1 MTPRLAAA
9 RPRRRSVTALLI
21 ATIAFTGTVAVAWW
35 PRQPT
40 TGPVAAAAPTD
51 APATG
56 EPGSALATPTHEIAG
71 GGDIQV
77 SPPPDTGPPPTV
89 VPGTVGEA
97 TAPPPEAAPA
107 IPEALDRKLQS
118 RLNKLRSKYAIP
130 GVSVT
135 IILGDGSTWT
145 GTTGLSNVRKK
156 TRVKE
161 DTAFALASVSK
172 TYTAALIL
180 ALADE
185 GKLDLDARVSEV
197 LPKIRFT
204 GAATVRQLLNHTSG
218 LSDFFLNGKIDGAL
232 FADRGRAW
240 TTREAFRYVG
250 KPVFPAGKGWYYSNT
265 NYALLGMVAEAV
277 DGRPLAEQLRTRF
290 LDPLGLDHTYQQVS
304 EKPRGPIARGYRVMG
319 SLSKPVYSDQSD
331 GSKAMPFTSVVTAA
345 GGAGSMAATSGDAA
359 RWARALYAGDV
370 LPRATVRA
378 MIGEARKTARFRPK
392 IGYGLG
398 VQVATLDGRPTLGHS
413 GRLVGFRSVVRHLPD
428 EGITIAVLMNES
440 NTDPTIIAKALL
452 RIVSPPPKVEPTP
465 SQPPN

>member
-1 MTPRLAAA
+1 MTSRLRAV
-9 RPRRRSVTALLI
+9 RPRRRSVSALLI
-21 ATIAFTGTVAVAWW
+21 ATIAFAGTIAVASW
-35 PRQPT
+35 PRQLAA
-40 TGPVAAAAPTD
+40 GPVAEAFPTGVL
-51 APATG
+51 ATQ
-56 EPGSALATPTHEIAG
+56 EPGSALPTPSHEIAG
-71 GGDIQV
+71 GGDV
-77 SPPPDTGPPPTV
+77 PASAPPNSGPAPTV
-89 VPGTVGEA
+89 VPGTVAEA

-145 GTTGLSNVRKK
+145 GTSGMANVRKQ
-156 TRVKE
+156 TRVKD

-185 GKLDLDARVSEV
+185 GKLDLDARVSKV

-204 GAATVRQLLNHTSG
+204 GRATVRQLLNHTSG
-218 LSDFFLNGKIDGAL
+218 LSDFFLNGKIDQAL
-232 FADRGRAW
+232 FGDRSREW

-277 DGRPLAEQLRTRF
+277 DGRPLAEQLRARF
-290 LDPLGLDHTYQQVS
+290 LDPLGLDHTYQQVA

-331 GSKAMPFTSVVTAA
+331 GSKVMPFTSVVTAA

-359 RWARALYAGDV
+359 RWARALYAGDI
-370 LPRATVRA
+370 LPRATVQA
-378 MIGEARKTARFRPK
+378 MIGEARNTARFRPK

-413 GRLVGFRSVVRHLPD
+413 GRLVGFRSVVRHLPG

-440 NTDPTIIAKALL
+440 NSDPTIIAKALL
-452 RIVSPPPKVEPTP
+452 RIVSPPPKLEPEP
-465 SQPPN
+465 SAAPN

>member
-1 MTPRLAAA
+1 MTSRTPAA

-21 ATIAFTGTVAVAWW
+21 AAIAFAGTVAVVSW
-35 PRQPT
+35 PRQPA
-40 TGPVAAAAPTD
+40 TGPVAAALSSGDSGSQRPD
-51 APATG
+51 AASPRA
-56 EPGSALATPTHEIAG
+56 THEIAG
-71 GGDIQV
+71 GGDAPADA
-77 SPPPDTGPPPTV
+77 PPNSGPAATV
-89 VPGTVGEA
+89 VPGAVPDA
-97 TAPPPEAAPA
+97 TAPPPATAPA
-107 IPEALDRKLQS
+107 VAEALDQKLQS

-135 IILGDGSTWT
+135 IILSDGATWT
-145 GTTGLSNVRKK
+145 GTSGLANVRKK

-185 GKLDLDARVSEV
+185 GKLDLDARVSRL
-197 LPKIRFT
+197 LPKVRFT
-204 GAATVRQLLNHTSG
+204 GRATVRQLLNHTSG
-218 LSDFFLNGKIDGAL
+218 LPDFFLNGKIDRAL
-232 FADRGRAW
+232 FGDRSREW
-240 TTREAFRYVG
+240 TERDAFRYVG
-250 KPVFPAGKGWYYSNT
+250 KPIFTAGKGWYYSNT
-265 NYALLGMVAEAV
+265 NYALLGMIAEAV
-277 DGRPLAEQLRTRF
+277 EGRPLAEQLRTRF
-290 LDPLGLDHTYQQVS
+290 LDPLGLDHTYQQVA
-304 EKPRGPIARGYRVMG
+304 EKPRGPIARGYRVLG
-319 SLSKPVYSDQSD
+319 TPSKPVYRDQSD

-370 LPRATVRA
+370 LPEATVRA
-378 MIGEARKTARFRPK
+378 MIGEARKTARFHPK

-398 VQVATLDGRPTLGHS
+398 VQVAMLDGRPTLGHS
-413 GRLVGFRSVVRHLPD
+413 GRLVGFRSVVRHLPE

-465 SQPPN
+465 SQPAN

>member
-1 MTPRLAAA
+1 MTKRMPAVRL
-9 RPRRRSVTALLI
+9 RRRSLAALLI
-21 ATIAFTGTVAVAWW
+21 ATITFAGTVAVASW
-35 PRQPT
+35 PRQPA
-40 TGPVAAAAPTD
+40 TGPVAAAGATD
-51 APATG
+51 APASEG
-56 EPGSALATPTHEIAG
+56 AGSAPATPTHEIAG
-71 GGDIQV
+71 GGDIQASA
-77 SPPPDTGPPPTV
+77 SPNSGPGPSV
-89 VPGTVGEA
+89 VPGTVGEGA
-97 TAPPPEAAPA
+97 APPAEDGPA

-145 GTTGLSNVRKK
+145 GTSGLSNVRKK
-156 TRVKE
+156 TPVKE

-185 GKLDLDARVSEV
+185 GTLDLDARVSGL

-204 GAATVRQLLNHTSG
+204 GSVTVRQLLNHTSG
-218 LSDFFLNGKIDGAL
+218 LPDFFLNGKIDRAL
-232 FADRGRAW
+232 FADRSREW
-240 TTREAFRYVG
+240 TTRDAFRYVG

-265 NYALLGMVAEAV
+265 NYALLGMIAEAV
-277 DGRPLAEQLRTRF
+277 DGRPLAEQLRSRF
-290 LDPLGLDHTYQQVS
+290 LEPLGLDHTYQQVA
-304 EKPRGPIARGYRVMG
+304 EKPRGPIARGYRVTG
-319 SLSKPVYSDQSD
+319 TLSRPVYIDQSD
-331 GSKAMPFTSVVTAA
+331 GSKVMPFTSVVTAA
-345 GGAGSMAATSGDAA
+345 GGAGSMAASSGDAA

-370 LPRATVRA
+370 LPRATLREMV
-378 MIGEARKTARFRPK
+378 GEARNTARFRPK

-428 EGITIAVLMNES
+428 QGITIAVLMNES

-452 RIVSPPPKVEPTP
+452 RIVSPPPKVEPESSPAP
-465 SQPPN
+465 S

>member
-1 MTPRLAAA
+1 MTSRLRAV
-9 RPRRRSVTALLI
+9 RPRRRSVSALLI
-21 ATIAFTGTVAVAWW
+21 ATIAFAGTIAVASW
-35 PRQPT
+35 PRQP
-40 TGPVAAAAPTD
+40 TGPVAAAFPTESF
-51 APATG
+51 ATQ
-56 EPGSALATPTHEIAG
+56 EPGSALPTPSHEIAG
-71 GGDIQV
+71 GGDV
-77 SPPPDTGPPPTV
+77 PASAPPNSGPAPTV
-89 VPGTVGEA
+89 VPGTVAEA
-97 TAPPPEAAPA
+97 TAPPPGAAPA

-145 GTTGLSNVRKK
+145 GTSGMANVRKQ
-156 TRVKE
+156 TRVKD

-185 GKLDLDARVSEV
+185 GKLDLDTRVSKV

-204 GAATVRQLLNHTSG
+204 GRVTVRQLLNHTSG
-218 LSDFFLNGKIDGAL
+218 LSDFFLNGKIDQAL
-232 FADRGRAW
+232 FGDRSREW

-250 KPVFPAGKGWYYSNT
+250 KPVFPAGRGWYYSNT

-290 LDPLGLDHTYQQVS
+290 LDPLGLDHTYQQVA

-331 GSKAMPFTSVVTAA
+331 GSKVMPFTSVVTAA
-345 GGAGSMAATSGDAA
+345 GGAGSIAATSGDAA
-359 RWARALYAGDV
+359 RWARALYAGNI
-370 LPRATVRA
+370 LPRATVQA
-378 MIGEARKTARFRPK
+378 MIGEARNTARFRPK

-452 RIVSPPPKVEPTP
+452 RIVSPPPKLEPEP
-465 SQPPN
+465 SAAPN

>member
-1 MTPRLAAA
+1 MTSRLRAVG
-9 RPRRRSVTALLI
+9 PRRRSVSALLI
-21 ATIAFTGTVAVAWW
+21 ATVAFAGTIAVASW
-35 PRQPT
+35 PRQHT
-40 TGPVAAAAPTD
+40 TGPVAAAVPSGTL
-51 APATG
+51 ATQ
-56 EPGSALATPTHEIAG
+56 EPGSALPPPSHEIAG
-71 GGDIQV
+71 GGDV
-77 SPPPDTGPPPTV
+77 PASAPPNSGPAATI
-89 VPGTVGEA
+89 VPGTVAEA

-107 IPEALDRKLQS
+107 IHEALDRKLQS

-145 GTTGLSNVRKK
+145 GTSGLANVRKK

-185 GKLDLDARVSEV
+185 GKLDLDTRVSKV

-204 GAATVRQLLNHTSG
+204 GRATVRQLLNHTSG
-218 LSDFFLNGKIDGAL
+218 LSDFFLNGKIDQAL
-232 FADRGRAW
+232 FGDRGREW

-290 LDPLGLDHTYQQVS
+290 LDPLGLDHTYLQVA
-304 EKPRGPIARGYRVMG
+304 EKARGPIARGYRVMG

-331 GSKAMPFTSVVTAA
+331 GSKVMPFTSVVTAA

-359 RWARALYAGDV
+359 RWARALYAGNI
-370 LPRATVRA
+370 LPRATVQA
-378 MIGEARKTARFRPK
+378 MIGEARNTARFRPK

-398 VQVATLDGRPTLGHS
+398 VQVATIDGRPTLGHS
-413 GRLVGFRSVVRHLPD
+413 GRLVGFRSVVRHLPS

-452 RIVSPPPKVEPTP
+452 RIVSPPPKLEPQP
-465 SQPPN
+465 SAAPN

>member
-1 MTPRLAAA
+1 MTSRTPAA

-21 ATIAFTGTVAVAWW
+21 ATIAFAGTVAVVSW
-35 PRQPT
+35 PRQPA
-40 TGPVAAAAPTD
+40 TGPVAAALSSGDSGSQRPAAASPT
-51 APATG
+51 A
-56 EPGSALATPTHEIAG
+56 THEIAG
-71 GGDIQV
+71 GGDAPADA
-77 SPPPDTGPPPTV
+77 PPNSGPAATV
-89 VPGTVGEA
+89 VPGAVPDA
-97 TAPPPEAAPA
+97 TAPPPATAPA
-107 IPEALDRKLQS
+107 VAEALHQKLQS

-135 IILGDGSTWT
+135 IILNDGATWT
-145 GTTGLSNVRKK
+145 GTSGLANVRKK

-185 GKLDLDARVSEV
+185 GKLDLDARVSRL
-197 LPKIRFT
+197 LPKVRFT
-204 GAATVRQLLNHTSG
+204 GRATVRQLLNHTSG
-218 LSDFFLNGKIDGAL
+218 LPDFFLNGKIDRAL
-232 FADRGRAW
+232 FGDRSREW
-240 TTREAFRYVG
+240 TERDAFRYVG
-250 KPVFPAGKGWYYSNT
+250 KPIFTAGKGWYYSNT
-265 NYALLGMVAEAV
+265 NYALLGMIAEAV
-277 DGRPLAEQLRTRF
+277 EGRPLAEQLRTRF
-290 LDPLGLDHTYQQVS
+290 LDPLGLDHTYQQVA
-304 EKPRGPIARGYRVMG
+304 EKPRGPIARGYRVLG
-319 SLSKPVYSDQSD
+319 TPSKPVYRDQSD

-370 LPRATVRA
+370 LPEATVRA
-378 MIGEARKTARFRPK
+378 MIGEARKTARFHPK

-398 VQVATLDGRPTLGHS
+398 VQVAMLDGRPTLGHS
-413 GRLVGFRSVVRHLPD
+413 GRLVGFRSVVRHLPE

-465 SQPPN
+465 SQPAN

>member
-1 MTPRLAAA
+1 MTSRTPAT

-21 ATIAFTGTVAVAWW
+21 ATIAFAGTVAVVSW
-35 PRQPT
+35 PRQPA
-40 TGPVAAAAPTD
+40 TGPVAAALSSGDSGSQRPD
-51 APATG
+51 AASPRA
-56 EPGSALATPTHEIAG
+56 THEIAG
-71 GGDIQV
+71 GGDAPADA
-77 SPPPDTGPPPTV
+77 PPNSGPAATV
-89 VPGTVGEA
+89 VPGAVPDA
-97 TAPPPEAAPA
+97 TAPPPATAPA
-107 IPEALDRKLQS
+107 VAEALDQKLQS

-135 IILGDGSTWT
+135 IILNDGATRT
-145 GTTGLSNVRKK
+145 GTSGLANVRKK

-185 GKLDLDARVSEV
+185 GKLDLDARVSRL
-197 LPKIRFT
+197 LPKVRFT
-204 GAATVRQLLNHTSG
+204 GRATVRQLLNHTSG
-218 LSDFFLNGKIDGAL
+218 LPDFFLNGKIDRAL
-232 FADRGRAW
+232 FGDRSREW
-240 TTREAFRYVG
+240 TERDAFRYVG
-250 KPVFPAGKGWYYSNT
+250 KPIFTAGKGWYYSNT
-265 NYALLGMVAEAV
+265 NYALLGMIAEAV
-277 DGRPLAEQLRTRF
+277 EGRPLAEQLRTRF
-290 LDPLGLDHTYQQVS
+290 LDPLGLDHTYQQVA
-304 EKPRGPIARGYRVMG
+304 EKPRGPIARGYRVLG
-319 SLSKPVYSDQSD
+319 TPSKPVYRDQSD

-370 LPRATVRA
+370 LPEATVRA
-378 MIGEARKTARFRPK
+378 MIGEARKTARFHPK

-398 VQVATLDGRPTLGHS
+398 VQVAMLDGRPTLGHS
-413 GRLVGFRSVVRHLPD
+413 GRLVGFRSVVRHLPE

-465 SQPPN
+465 SQPAN